1 MRVRYQP
8 LALETIAESRAVI
21 HDTRLITDAFEKDQP
36 LVLEIGCGKGQFIRE
51 LALTQPTF
59 NYVGIEQQ
67 SSVLY
72 HALHDKEILPNLRFI
87 HGDIDKLFED
97 VNHHVEEIY
106 LLFSD
111 PWPKKRHAK
120 RRLTHHKR
128 LQAYATLTNHLHIRT
143 DNQGLYDYSVDEL
156 SQSPFQIQEH
166 GILKATNSLIMSE
179 FEVKYRKLKK
189 PIYYIEAN
197 Q

>member
-8 LALETIAESRAVI
+8 LALSTIATSSAVI
-21 HDTRLITDAFEKDQP
+21 HETNDVKSAFETKQP
-36 LVLEIGCGKGQFIRE
+36 LVVEIGCGKGQFIRQ
-51 LALTQPTF
+51 LAINNPST
-59 NYVGIEQQ
+59 NYLGIEQQ

-72 HALHDKEILPNLRFI
+72 HAINEQEVLPNLRFI
-87 HGDIDKLFED
+87 HADIDKLIPSLNLKIEQ
-97 VNHHVEEIY
+97 IY

-120 RRLTHHKR
+120 RRLTHLKR
-128 LQAYATLTNHLHIRT
+128 LNEYARLTKQLYIRT
-143 DNQGLYDYSVDEL
+143 DNLGFYEYSLEEL
-156 SQSPFQIQEH
+156 SQSPFVIKEH
-166 GILKATNSLIMSE
+166 GILKANESLIMSE

-189 PIYYIEAN
+189 PIYYIEAK

>member
-8 LALETIAESRAVI
+8 LALSTIATSSAVI
-21 HDTRLITDAFEKDQP
+21 HETDDIESAFDKKQP
-36 LVLEIGCGKGQFIRE
+36 LVLEIGCGKGQFIRQ
-51 LALTQPTF
+51 LAINNSSN
-59 NYVGIEQQ
+59 NYLGIEQQ

-72 HALHDKEILPNLRFI
+72 HAINEQEVLPNLRFI
-87 HGDIDKLFED
+87 HTDIDKLIPSLDLAFEQ
-97 VNHHVEEIY
+97 IY

-120 RRLTHHKR
+120 RRLTHLKR
-128 LQAYATLTNHLHIRT
+128 LVEYARLTKQLYIRT
-143 DNQGLYDYSVDEL
+143 DNLELYEYSLEEL
-156 SQSPFQIQEH
+156 SQSPFVIKVH
-166 GILKATNSLIMSE
+166 GILKANESLIMSE

-189 PIYYIEAN
+189 PIYYIEAK

>member
-8 LALETIAESRAVI
+8 LALSTIAVSRAVI
-21 HDTRLITDAFEKDQP
+21 HETNDIESAFETKQP
-36 LVLEIGCGKGQFIRE
+36 LILEIGCGKGQFIRQ
-51 LALTQPTF
+51 LAVNNSSI
-59 NYVGIEQQ
+59 NYLGIEQQ

-72 HALHDKEILPNLRFI
+72 HALNEQEVLPNLRFI
-87 HGDIDKLFED
+87 HADIDKLIPNLDLVFEQ
-97 VNHHVEEIY
+97 IY

-120 RRLTHHKR
+120 RRLTHLKR
-128 LQAYATLTNHLHIRT
+128 LNEYARLTKQLYIRT
-143 DNQGLYDYSVDEL
+143 DNLGLYEYSLEEL
-156 SQSPFQIQEH
+156 AQSPFEIKEH
-166 GILKATNSLIMSE
+166 GILKANESLIMSE

-189 PIYYIEAN
+189 PIYYIEAK

>member
-8 LALETIAESRAVI
+8 LALSTIAASIAVI
-21 HDTRLITDAFEKDQP
+21 HETDDITSAFDKSQP
-36 LVLEIGCGKGQFIRE
+36 LVLEIGCGKGQFIRQ
-51 LALTQPTF
+51 LAMNNPSN

-72 HALHDKEILPNLRFI
+72 HAINEREVLPNLRFI
-87 HGDIDKLFED
+87 YADIDKLLPTLNVAFEQ
-97 VNHHVEEIY
+97 IY

-120 RRLTHHKR
+120 RRLTNLKR
-128 LQAYATLTNHLHIRT
+128 LVEYAILTKQLYIRT
-143 DNQGLYDYSVDEL
+143 DNLGLYEYSLEEL
-156 SQSPFQIQEH
+156 TQSPFVIKEH
-166 GILKATNSLIMSE
+166 GILKATDSLIMSE

>member
-8 LALETIAESRAVI
+8 LALSTIAASSAVI
-21 HDTRLITDAFEKDQP
+21 HETDCIISSFDKNQP
-36 LVLEIGCGKGQFIRE
+36 LLIEIGCGKGQFIRQ
-51 LALTQPTF
+51 LAMNNPSN

-72 HALHDKEILPNLRFI
+72 HAINEQEVLPNLRFI
-87 HGDIDKLFED
+87 YADIDKILPTLNLAFEQ
-97 VNHHVEEIY
+97 IY

-120 RRLTHHKR
+120 RRLTNLKR
-128 LQAYATLTNHLHIRT
+128 LVEYARLTKQLYIRT
-143 DNQGLYDYSVDEL
+143 DNLGLYEYSLEEL
-156 SQSPFQIQEH
+156 TQSPFVIKEH
-166 GILKATNSLIMSE
+166 GILKANESLIMSE

-189 PIYYIEAN
+189 PIYYIEAK

>member
-8 LALETIAESRAVI
+8 LALSTIANSSAVI
-21 HDTRLITDAFEKDQP
+21 HDTNDIESAFNKKQP
-36 LVLEIGCGKGQFIRE
+36 LVLEIGCGKGQFIRQ
-51 LALTQPTF
+51 LAINNPSK
-59 NYVGIEQQ
+59 NYLGIEQQ

-72 HALHDKEILPNLRFI
+72 HAINEQEVLPNLQFI
-87 HGDIDKLFED
+87 HADIDKLIPAL
-97 VNHHVEEIY
+97 NLKVEQIY

-120 RRLTHHKR
+120 RRLTHLKR
-128 LQAYATLTNHLHIRT
+128 LVEYARFTKLLYIRT
-143 DNQGLYDYSVDEL
+143 DNLELYEYSLEEL
-156 SQSPFQIQEH
+156 SQSPFGVKEH
-166 GILKATNSLIMSE
+166 GILKANESLIMSE

-189 PIYYIEAN
+189 PIYYIEAK

>member
-8 LALETIAESRAVI
+8 LALETIAASRAVI
-21 HDTRLITDAFEKDQP
+21 HDTRLITDAFERDQP

-87 HGDIDKLFED
+87 LGDIDKLFD
-97 VNHHVEEIY
+97 DLKCHFEEIY

-128 LQAYATLTNHLHIRT
+128 LQAYAKLTNHLHIRT
-143 DNQGLYDYSVDEL
+143 DNQGLYDYSLDEL

-166 GILKATNSLIMSE
+166 GILKATDSLIMSE

-189 PIYYIEAN
+189 PVYYIEAN

>member
-8 LALETIAESRAVI
+8 LALSTIAASSAVI
-21 HDTRLITDAFEKDQP
+21 HDTNDVEAAFDKKQP
-36 LVLEIGCGKGQFIRE
+36 LFLEIGCGKGQFIRQ
-51 LALTQPTF
+51 LAINNPSN
-59 NYVGIEQQ
+59 NYLGIEQQ

-72 HALHDKEILPNLRFI
+72 HAINEQEVLPNLRFI
-87 HGDIDKLFED
+87 HADIDKIIPSL
-97 VNHHVEEIY
+97 NLKVEQIY

-120 RRLTHHKR
+120 RRLTHLKR
-128 LQAYATLTNHLHIRT
+128 LNEFARLTKQLYIRT
-143 DNQGLYDYSVDEL
+143 DNLGLYEYSLEEL
-156 SQSPFQIQEH
+156 SQSPFLIKEH
-166 GILKATNSLIMSE
+166 GILKANESLIMSE

-189 PIYYIEAN
+189 PIYYIEAK